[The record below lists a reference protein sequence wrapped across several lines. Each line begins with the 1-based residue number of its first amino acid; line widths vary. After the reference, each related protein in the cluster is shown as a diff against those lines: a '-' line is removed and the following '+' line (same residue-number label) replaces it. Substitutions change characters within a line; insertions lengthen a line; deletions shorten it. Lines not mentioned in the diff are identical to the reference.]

1 MIEHVILVDKLDQE
15 IGLMEKIEAHKKGL
29 LHRAISVFIFNDKE
43 ELLIQRRALGKYHS
57 PGLWSNAACTH
68 PRLNESPLKAAQR
81 RLEEEM
87 GIKTELSFKFK
98 LIYKAFLDS
107 NLIEHELD
115 YVFCGY
121 SNKIPKINTDEVC
134 DYRYI
139 NKQNLELELKKSP
152 EIYTK
157 WFKICYK
164 QALKNLE
171 QKKILDVF

>member
-98 LIYKAFLDS
+98 FIILKTHKVKFKLKLILWVFL
-107 NLIEHELD
+107 
-115 YVFCGY
+115 
-121 SNKIPKINTDEVC
+121 
-134 DYRYI
+134 
-139 NKQNLELELKKSP
+139 
-152 EIYTK
+152 
-157 WFKICYK
+157 
-164 QALKNLE
+164 
-171 QKKILDVF
+171 